1 MKKFIE
7 SLRNDKK
14 KGIMFLLI
22 IGALILVII
31 LGFIYG
37 VNGTSAEE
45 KKINEA
51 SLIVPVDTVAINKEN
66 EEVSNASFFSVPE
79 NQNNTLL
86 TDDTGEKPIEEP
98 VVVQSTRSNNNYH
111 PKRVYTSKPK
121 EYYLNSNETNA
132 NNEPKEVVETTPVAV
147 QKRKRTPNDNLG
159 NYQKKQ
165 RSNKTMYNAVI
176 ANNNQIV
183 KTGTYVSI
191 RLAEDITIDNL
202 LIPRN
207 SIVTGIASYN
217 NQRMAIN
224 INSVKVGSVIKSV
237 KWMVVDE
244 DGNDGVAIP
253 DRMLNDL
260 AKDGATEVV
269 DKSGSEINTNV
280 PFVGNVKLNL
290 KKRASEISF
299 VLNSGHR
306 LYIKEKES

>member
-14 KGIMFLLI
+14 KGIMVLLI
-22 IGALILVII
+22 VVALILVII

-45 KKINEA
+45 KKINET

-79 NQNNTLL
+79 NQNSTLL
-86 TDDTGEKPIEEP
+86 TEEVSEEEKSVE
-98 VVVQSTRSNNNYH
+98 SSNTTNNSYR
-111 PKRVYTSKPK
+111 PRKLYTSKPK
-121 EYYLNSNETNA
+121 DYYLNGNESNTKSEVKET
-132 NNEPKEVVETTPVAV
+132 VETTPVAVV
-147 QKRKRTPNDNLG
+147 QKRKRTPNDNMG

-165 RSNKTMYNAVI
+165 RSSKAMYNAVI

-191 RLAEDITIDNL
+191 RLAEDVTIDNIV
-202 LIPRN
+202 IPRN

>member
-14 KGIMFLLI
+14 KGIMILLI
-22 IGALILVII
+22 VVALILVII

-86 TDDTGEKPIEEP
+86 TEEVSEEEKSVE
-98 VVVQSTRSNNNYH
+98 SSNTTNNSYR
-111 PKRVYTSKPK
+111 PRKLYTSKPK
-121 EYYLNSNETNA
+121 DYYLNGNESNTKSEVKET
-132 NNEPKEVVETTPVAV
+132 VETTPVAVV
-147 QKRKRTPNDNLG
+147 QKRKRTPNDNMG

-165 RSNKTMYNAVI
+165 RSSKAMYNAVI

-191 RLAEDITIDNL
+191 RLAEDVTIDNIV
-202 LIPRN
+202 IPRN

-269 DKSGSEINTNV
+269 DKGGSEINTNV